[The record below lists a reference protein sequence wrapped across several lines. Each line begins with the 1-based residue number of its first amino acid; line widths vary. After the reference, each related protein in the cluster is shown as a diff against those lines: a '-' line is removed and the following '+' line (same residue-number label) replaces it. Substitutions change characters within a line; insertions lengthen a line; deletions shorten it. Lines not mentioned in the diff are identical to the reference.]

1 MAQKPD
7 IQYIHQFYVPGSEA
21 QVLELKPVKNKRKKK
36 FVLPQPRQE
45 KKVLIALDV
54 ASVCGI
60 VVACVMMTLMIV
72 GIHRLSDVYAQ
83 YQRMESYAISMQ
95 NENISLR
102 QRYETEIDLDD
113 IREKALG
120 LGMVPVEQVETVS
133 MRVVP
138 AQREESTPWWEEARW
153 FLSQLF
159 A

>member
-21 QVLELKPVKNKRKKK
+21 QVLELKPVKKKRKKK
-36 FVLPQPRQE
+36 FVLPQPQQE
-45 KKVLIALDV
+45 KKVLIALDAV
-54 ASVCGI
+54 SVCGI
-60 VVACVMMTLMIV
+60 VVACVMMTLMIA
-72 GIHRLSDVYAQ
+72 GIHRLSDVHAQ
-83 YQRMESYAISMQ
+83 YQRMESYAISVQ
-95 NENISLR
+95 NENIALR
-102 QRYETEIDLDD
+102 RRYETEIDLDD

-138 AQREESTPWWEEARW
+138 VEREEPTPWWEEVRW

>member
-21 QVLELKPVKNKRKKK
+21 QVLELKPVKKKRKKK
-36 FVLPQPRQE
+36 FVLPQPQQE
-45 KKVLIALDV
+45 KKVLIALDTV
-54 ASVCGI
+54 SVCGI
-60 VVACVMMTLMIV
+60 VVACVMMTLMIA
-72 GIHRLSDVYAQ
+72 GIHRLSDVHAQ
-83 YQRMESYAISMQ
+83 YQRMESYAISVQ
-95 NENISLR
+95 NENIALR
-102 QRYETEIDLDD
+102 RRYETEIDLDD

-138 AQREESTPWWEEARW
+138 VEREEPTPWWEEVRW